1 MDLFDLGNPD
11 FEVLGGRKRMIVLGQ
26 EAEFA
31 MVQREPG
38 AADGHSHPNEQ
49 FVFFLEGEAEFH
61 VGDERRDVGPGMLL
75 HIPKDVPHGISPKT
89 KIRYVTVYI
98 PPRAPSLKA
107 AEAGEKGHIL
117 AR

>member
-1 MDLFDLGNPD
+1 M
-11 FEVLGGRKRMIVLGQ
+11 
-26 EAEFA
+26 
-31 MVQREPG
+31 
-38 AADGHSHPNEQ
+38 
-49 FVFFLEGEAEFH
+49 
-61 VGDERRDVGPGMLL
+61 GPGMLL